1 MVLFNQMLEAQ
12 RRFQLELFSKTGVV
26 GVGLGYKD
34 HKGERTD
41 QLAVV
46 ALVEQKKPKAA
57 IRDED
62 MVPPELDGAKT
73 DVIEVGVLRAQ
84 LNSGTRDEWRP
95 KIPPG
100 VSIGH
105 YQVTAGTF
113 GVLVY
118 DRITGEP
125 LILSNNH
132 VLANSNDAS
141 IGDPILQPG
150 PTDGGTN
157 PSDLVA
163 RLLRFGKL
171 TYIGEPAASVPNP
184 IVGEMPAAPTTPT
197 TPTNPI
203 PTTPISP
210 TNPTKPTSPT
220 TPTTPP
226 ASNDGCAQLI
236 ISLGNTL
243 ARMNNSQTR
252 LTTVQAASVAYDPY
266 QATTIEAQAAIVEN
280 QFDAALARP
289 VDSSVFSNEL
299 LKIGRVTGTM
309 PPKLGAKVRKTGRTT
324 DYTEGS
330 ITVVNTIVDVGYN
343 TLAGKRTA
351 RFSGQ
356 VMCTGMSQGGDSGSL
371 IVDAESQNAVGLLF
385 AGSGTATIFTPIE
398 LVLAKLNVQLNPR

>member
-1 MVLFNQMLEAQ
+1 MALFNQMLEAQ

-34 HKGERTD
+34 NKGERTD

-57 IRDED
+57 LRDED

-73 DVIEVGVLRAQ
+73 DVIEVGVIRAQ

-132 VLANSNDAS
+132 VLANSNDAT

-150 PTDGGTN
+150 PTDGGDN

-171 TYIGEPAASVPNP
+171 TYIGEAGSGIANP
-184 IVGEMPAAPTTPT
+184 IVGEMPTAPTTPT
-197 TPTNPI
+197 TPTAPL
-203 PTTPISP
+203 PTTPVSP
-210 TNPTKPTSPT
+210 TNPV
-220 TPTTPP
+220 TPTNPTIPP

-236 ISLGNTL
+236 VALGNSL
-243 ARMNNSQTR
+243 ARMNKSDTR

-266 QATTIEAQAAIVEN
+266 QASTIEAQAAIVEN

-299 LKIGRVTGTM
+299 LKIGRITGTM
-309 PPKLGAKVRKTGRTT
+309 APKLGAPVRKIGRTT

-371 IVDAESQNAVGLLF
+371 IVDAASQNAVGLLF

-398 LVLAKLNVQLNPR
+398 LVLAKLNVQLNPK